1 MGVRRLIRDRALF
14 HIVRGSWQTCPV
26 CGKRGHL
33 YSANQYGEATD
44 HCFWCHSHRR
54 KRALMEEV
62 LSRCMGWDKVAE
74 IAPGG
79 QFSAALRRKVWYYTP
94 LPYPKYR
101 AESLPFPDASFDIVV
116 ACDVIEHFSY
126 PAMAMR
132 EIVRVLKPGG
142 RFLSAVLVETEITE
156 TGGLY
161 GYHLDENGGPCPVY
175 TRIGEDICKVACE
188 WANAGVI
195 VSMNDGVLRV
205 KKWKEVDY
213 GYVADSRLAAPV
225 P

>member
-26 CGKRGHL
+26 CGKRGPL
-33 YSANQYGEATD
+33 YYANQYGEDTD

-54 KRALMEEV
+54 KRTLMDYV
-62 LSRCMGWDKVAE
+62 LSNSRGWSVVAE

-79 QFSAALRRKVWYYTP
+79 QFSKALSGKIKTYAP

-101 AESLPFPDASFDIVV
+101 AETLPFPDGSFDIVV
-116 ACDVIEHFSY
+116 SCDVIEHFLS
-126 PAMAMR
+126 PAASMR

-142 RFLSAVLVETEITE
+142 RFISAVLIEAGATE

-161 GYHLDENGGPCPVY
+161 GLHLDENGGPCPVY
-175 TRIGEDICKVACE
+175 TRIGEDICDVVCG
-188 WANAGVI
+188 WVGAGAFVYMRSGLLW
-195 VSMNDGVLRV
+195 VV
-205 KKWKEVDY
+205 KP
-213 GYVADSRLAAPV
+213 L
-225 P
+225 